1 MAVLRPSGRRMQRKE
16 ETMDVQLPV
25 AGISTF
31 MLSHIPEFLDRF
43 GINFTIDGPQLEY
56 FVYEKKSGLDISC
69 SMTLGL
75 EAPRGQIRVMTF
87 YPGICM
93 QQGARYLSSVCFFLV
108 MHHFAAFHHLGSD
121 GHILINTRQGIFDSF
136 YARLKDFHFYIQR
149 GGEEDRIDIAS
160 PFLPILTDTTMI
172 VERPL
177 VEKSAD

>member
-1 MAVLRPSGRRMQRKE
+1 MAVLRPSGRSMPRKE
-16 ETMDVQLPV
+16 ETTMEVPA

-31 MLSHIPEFLDRF
+31 MLSHLPEFLDRF

-69 SMTLGL
+69 SMTLSL
-75 EAPRGQIRVMTF
+75 DAAAGQIRVMTF

-93 QQGARYLSSVCFFLV
+93 QQGVRYLSSVCFFLV

-121 GHILINTRQGIFDSF
+121 RYILINTRRGIYDSF
-136 YARLKDFHFYIQR
+136 YARLQDYQFHILR

-160 PFLPILTDTTMI
+160 PFLPILIDTSMVI
-172 VERPL
+172 ERPL
-177 VEKSAD
+177 V